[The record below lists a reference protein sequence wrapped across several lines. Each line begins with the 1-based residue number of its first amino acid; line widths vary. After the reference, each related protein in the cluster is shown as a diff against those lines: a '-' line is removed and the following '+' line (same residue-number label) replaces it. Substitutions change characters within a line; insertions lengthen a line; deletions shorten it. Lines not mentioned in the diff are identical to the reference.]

1 MQVASC
7 FSSSRSCKVETLVTE
22 GQALLLLGLEEVK
35 KFSEE
40 EVLQWT
46 AASLREDGVKAETIE
61 KAVQAMRDQ
70 EVDGAALFSV
80 VSYERLVSHPYNLPA
95 GPAGKLA
102 SRIQSLQAK
111 KAARR
116 SRKLVERFSKK
127 KACQNIFLFVFV
139 PCMQ

>member
-1 MQVASC
+1 M
-7 FSSSRSCKVETLVTE
+7 ETLVTE
-22 GQALLLLGLEEVK
+22 GQPLFDLGLEQAK

-46 AASLREDGVKAETIE
+46 AATLTEDGVKAETIQ

-70 EVDGAALFSV
+70 EVDGEALSDV
-80 VSYERLVSHPYNLPA
+80 TYERLVSHPYNLPG

-102 SRIQSLQAK
+102 RRIQSLAAK

-116 SRKLVERFSKK
+116 SRKLVSFFRKESMPKHLVCLCSMHAVDLPGLEK
-127 KACQNIFLFVFV
+127 LK
-139 PCMQ
+139 

>member
-1 MQVASC
+1 M
-7 FSSSRSCKVETLVTE
+7 ETLVTE

-61 KAVQAMRDQ
+61 KAVGIMQRE
-70 EVDGAALFSV
+70 EVNGVFLLQLTAASLQGWGM
-80 VSYERLVSHPYNLPA
+80 PG
-95 GPAGKLA
+95 GPATGLA
-102 SRIQSLQAK
+102 SRIQSLPAK

-116 SRKLVERFSKK
+116 SRKLVSFFQR